1 MEAFARGIQA
11 VLAKDWSVLVDS
23 FIETGFFGNPIMS
36 LSLISLSH
44 VFLSLNSLS
53 LSSLCLS
60 HLSLSHSLMSLYL
73 MSLYLCVWHLS
84 LPFRLDNSQLY
95 WAC

>member
-36 LSLISLSH
+36 LSLMSLSH
-44 VFLSLNSLS
+44 VSLS
-53 LSSLCLS
+53 LISLSISSLALS
-60 HLSLSHSLMSLYL
+60 FSHVSLSH
-73 MSLYLCVWHLS
+73 VS
-84 LPFRLDNSQLY
+84 LPLRVASVS
-95 WAC
+95 AVSP

>member
-11 VLAKDWSVLVDS
+11 VLAKDWTVLVDS

-36 LSLISLSH
+36 LHRI
-44 VFLSLNSLS
+44 
-53 LSSLCLS
+53 
-60 HLSLSHSLMSLYL
+60 
-73 MSLYLCVWHLS
+73 SLYLCVWHMS